1 MNNYIVRYLHRAIER
16 AGTEYNLDTFD
27 CVFDTFNEAQN
38 YLLQI
43 LKADHA
49 NVVAQHA
56 QAIADISRLSIETTV
71 IEAKIRIVN
80 TSSEQDYIV

>member
-49 NVVAQHA
+49 
-56 QAIADISRLSIETTV
+56 QAVADISRLSIEMTA
-71 IEAKIRIVN
+71 IESKIRFVN
-80 TSSEQDYIV
+80 TSTEEDYT